1 MIQQIEQIKVCA
13 PRPERCEALVAQTIP
28 GKHEY
33 DYFSRGRTISL
44 VREIQSVNLYQ
55 EGEGSFA
62 YARKEG
68 AIVVEQ
74 GDGISVH
81 EYNHGS
87 FNISYFINGR
97 LQSQLTYV
105 EERGG
110 LTMLV
115 NMIKKDALFPNSIRE
130 IGDELIVN
138 AIANQQPNQSLTFK
152 GLNFQES
159 FERWVVQWQRAP
171 YTAAKNHWRQFTSKD
186 FVRMNNKILCTG
198 GAAALSRYWVD
209 DIRQR
214 ADFKRTEG
222 RIEEAIAMEMMAGNI
237 YVCPNPR
244 FSNAL
249 GMLEL
254 DPIVSGFTVAVD
266 FGYSAVKTAIH
277 LGGVALLHSAI
288 AIPLSKINLR
298 DIQEGSSY
306 IRLKSGPLYEHLK
319 KLGQPTEYI
328 FGYAAESTPGAEKII
343 NGAKELY
350 IPHAVLAALGPDISN
365 PEPTQKSGARIS
377 VATN

>member
-1 MIQQIEQIKVCA
+1 MMQQIDQIKVCA
-13 PRPERCEALVAQTIP
+13 PRPERCEGLVMATVP
-28 GKHEY
+28 GQHEY
-33 DYFSRGRTISL
+33 EWYCNGRTITL
-44 VREIQSVNLYQ
+44 GRDIQSVNLYQ

-62 YARKEG
+62 YAVAKG
-68 AIVVEQ
+68 AIVVEP

-87 FNISYFINGR
+87 FNISYFVSGH

-115 NMIKKDALFPNSIRE
+115 NQIKRDAKFPDSIRE
-130 IGDELIVN
+130 IGDELLVN
-138 AIANQQPNQSLTFK
+138 AIANQQPNQPLTFK

-159 FERWVVQWQRAP
+159 FERWVVSWQRAP

-198 GAAALSRYWVD
+198 GAAELSRYWKQ
-209 DIRQR
+209 DILAR
-214 ADFKRTEG
+214 AAQKREDG
-222 RIEEAIAMEMMAGNI
+222 FIDEAIAMELIAQNI

-244 FSNAL
+244 YSNAL

-254 DPIVSGFTVAVD
+254 DPITSGTTIAVD
-266 FGYSAVKTAIH
+266 FGYSAVKRARQG
-277 LGGVALLHSAI
+277 GGVALLHSAI
-288 AIPLSKINLR
+288 ALPLSKINLR
-298 DIQEGSSY
+298 DIKEGSAY
-306 IRLKSGPLYEHLK
+306 IRLKSGPLYDHLRK
-319 KLGQPTEYI
+319 RGQPTEFI
-328 FGYAAESTPGAEKII
+328 FGSAAESTPGAEKII

-350 IPHAVLAALGPDISN
+350 IPHAVLAALGSDIN
-365 PEPTQKSGARIS
+365 ES
-377 VATN
+377 VPAKKATKVTLAT